1 MTSVEIIYQ
10 ESVRP
15 LPVGDQVRL
24 AEIIMERAHRASQD
38 SNRGSVL
45 ELLKSIHAKK
55 LGRTEDEIDDYIKTE
70 RESWGD

>member
-1 MTSVEIIYQ
+1 MPSVETIYQ

-15 LPVGDQVRL
+15 LPVGEQVRL
-24 AEIIMERAHRASQD
+24 AEIIMERAPRVSQD
-38 SNRGSVL
+38 SHRGSVL

-55 LGRTEDEIDDYIKTE
+55 LGRTAAEINDYIKTE